1 MTELFQLRAG
11 YSMSKR
17 ETISNFA
24 EEFVTDSLDAR
35 AGDEPIPRVAIVII
49 GFSTI
54 ATLVWNVWIISRLFS

>member
-1 MTELFQLRAG
+1 
-11 YSMSKR
+11 MSKR

-24 EEFVTDSLDAR
+24 EEFVTDSMDAR